1 MLRYYFNVTGEPKK
15 KKIIALEN
23 AYHGITVAAA
33 ALTGLPANH
42 THFDLPVEHLGILRA
57 DSPHYYRGRK
67 DNENEREFCDRII
80 QNLENLIRK
89 IASLS
94 PLPDN
99 VYLITDGLPTLSDR
113 PARSALVSGRK
124 RIEYF
129 RDAISRLPKQI
140 PINVIL
146 FPMEGD
152 PMAAA
157 EFWNL
162 ARITNGA
169 FISPSRDWP

>member
-1 MLRYYFNVTGEPKK
+1 MQDGAQLNQAIKAIKQTIPK
-15 KKIIALEN
+15 
-23 AYHGITVAAA
+23 GGT
-33 ALTGLPANH
+33 
-42 THFDLPVEHLGILRA
+42 
-57 DSPHYYRGRK
+57 S
-67 DNENEREFCDRII
+67 
-80 QNLENLIRK
+80 LENLVQK
-89 IASLS
+89 IVSLS

-124 RIEYF
+124 RMEYF

>member
-1 MLRYYFNVTGEPKK
+1 MCIR
-15 KKIIALEN
+15 
-23 AYHGITVAAA
+23 
-33 ALTGLPANH
+33 
-42 THFDLPVEHLGILRA
+42 
-57 DSPHYYRGRK
+57 DS
-67 DNENEREFCDRII
+67 
-80 QNLENLIRK
+80 
-89 IASLS
+89 
-94 PLPDN
+94 
-99 VYLITDGLPTLSDR
+99 SDR
-113 PARSALVSGRK
+113 PARSALVTGRK

-140 PINVIL
+140 PINIIL
-146 FPMEGD
+146 FPIEGD

>member
-1 MLRYYFNVTGEPKK
+1 MELKNRYGNPPIYVTENGCACVDEINSKG
-15 KKIIALEN
+15 KILD
-23 AYHGITVAAA
+23 V
-33 ALTGLPANH
+33 
-42 THFDLPVEHLGILRA
+42 D
-57 DSPHYYRGRK
+57 
-67 DNENEREFCDRII
+67 
-80 QNLENLIRK
+80 
-89 IASLS
+89 
-94 PLPDN
+94 
-99 VYLITDGLPTLSDR
+99 
-113 PARSALVSGRK
+113 